1 MFFGAVVTDDRLS
14 ELNEMEV
21 YRRYSLRRNSLR
33 VRSLLLQCFLLLNRT
48 ASATRKAGEA
58 MKRDVQW
65 A

>member
-1 MFFGAVVTDDRLS
+1 MFIGAVVTDGRLS

-48 ASATRKAGEA
+48 ASATHKAGEA